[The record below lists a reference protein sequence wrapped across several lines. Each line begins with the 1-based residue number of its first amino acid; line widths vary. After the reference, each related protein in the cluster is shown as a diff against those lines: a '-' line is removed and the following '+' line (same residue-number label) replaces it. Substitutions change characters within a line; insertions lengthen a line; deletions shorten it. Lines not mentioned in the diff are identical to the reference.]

1 MQNSS
6 SSGGQNGSDGMGN
19 EEHTKGS
26 GDALIRE
33 PLILIGAPRSGTTML
48 FQALS
53 AHPDLWSLYRE
64 SQPIL
69 DAHFPV
75 AMEPGRSAFVPS
87 QSVSDETAQAL
98 EREFFDAVGN
108 VEGAQQ
114 ALARFLPLI
123 VRNRLSES
131 LRRMGRQR
139 KRPPIRIVE
148 KTPDNCFR
156 IQMLLR
162 VFPDAR
168 FVFVVR
174 DPRGS
179 IASVL
184 HGWRDES
191 RFRRYPM
198 PEGYSLEG
206 YQGADWCF
214 GLIPGWEDLNGSR
227 LIDVCARQWVSYNE
241 YCLRD
246 LPRADDRVFRVRY
259 EELSSNPGP
268 VLEDLARWAA
278 LNPEPLRRFKEKLPV
293 VNTWSRPS
301 EDKWRWA
308 AEELSTVTG
317 AILPMAR
324 QLGYDLEPSSTA
336 ST

>member
-1 MQNSS
+1 MEISPN
-6 SSGGQNGSDGMGN
+6 GGRDGMGTSG
-19 EEHTKGS
+19 ETAAPKG
-26 GDALIRE
+26 ALIDK

-64 SQPIL
+64 SQVIL
-69 DAHFPV
+69 DPHFPV
-75 AMEPGRSAFVPS
+75 AMVPGGSAFVS
-87 QSVSDETAQAL
+87 AESVSDATAGAL
-98 EREFFDAVGN
+98 EREFFDTVGN
-108 VEGAQQ
+108 LEGAQH
-114 ALARFLPLI
+114 AIARLLPLI
-123 VRNRLSES
+123 MRNRLSER
-131 LRRMGRQR
+131 LRRVGRQR

-162 VFPDAR
+162 VFPDAQY
-168 FVFVVR
+168 VFVVR

-179 IASVL
+179 IASVF

-198 PEGYSLEG
+198 PSGYSLED
-206 YQGADWCF
+206 YQGTDWCF
-214 GLIPGWEDLNGSR
+214 GLIPEWEALNGSR
-227 LIDVCARQWVSYNE
+227 LIEVCARQWVSYNE

-246 LPRADDRVFRVRY
+246 LPKGSDRVLQVRY
-259 EELSSNPGP
+259 EELSVNPGP
-268 VLEDLARWAA
+268 VLEDLARWADLDPA
-278 LNPEPLRRFKEKLPV
+278 PLRRFKEKLPV

-308 AEELSTVTG
+308 ADELATVTPT
-317 AILPMAR
+317 ILPMAR
-324 QLGYDLEPSSTA
+324 QLGYELEPSSA
-336 ST
+336 SSKS

>member
-1 MQNSS
+1 MN
-6 SSGGQNGSDGMGN
+6 NN
-19 EEHTKGS
+19 TGS
-26 GDALIRE
+26 GASLSERLITQ
-33 PLILIGAPRSGTTML
+33 PLILVGAPRSGTTML

-75 AMEPGRSAFVPS
+75 SMTPGGSAFVPGDS
-87 QSVSDETAQAL
+87 IDDATAAAV
-98 EREFFDAVGN
+98 ERAFFDAIGN
-108 VEGAQQ
+108 LEGAQG

-123 VRNRLSES
+123 LRTRLSDT
-131 LRRMGRQR
+131 LRKFGRERKHPPTRM
-139 KRPPIRIVE
+139 VE

-198 PEGYSLEG
+198 PDGYRL
-206 YQGADWCF
+206 ADYTGTEWCF
-214 GLIPGWEDLNGSR
+214 GLIPGWEELNGAR
-227 LIDVCARQWVSYNE
+227 VVEVCARQWSSYNE

-246 LPRADDRVFRVRY
+246 LPTDDPSRVLQVRY
-259 EELSSNPGP
+259 EELSARPGP
-268 VLEDLARWAA
+268 VLERLAEWAE
-278 LNPEPLRRFKEKLPV
+278 LDPTPLRRFNEKLPV

-308 AEELSTVTG
+308 ADELASVTG
-317 AILPMAR
+317 LVLPMAR
-324 QLGYDLEPSSTA
+324 QLGYDLEPSA
-336 ST
+336 AG

>member
-1 MQNSS
+1 MN
-6 SSGGQNGSDGMGN
+6 
-19 EEHTKGS
+19 HTTGP
-26 GDALIRE
+26 GAAAGTQRLITQ
-33 PLILIGAPRSGTTML
+33 PLVLVGAPRSGTTML

-75 AMEPGRSAFVPS
+75 EMTAGRSAFVPGD
-87 QSVSDETAQAL
+87 SVDDTTAAAV
-98 EREFFDAVGN
+98 ERAFFERVGN
-108 VEGAQQ
+108 LEGAQGT
-114 ALARFLPLI
+114 LARFLPLI
-123 VRNRLSES
+123 LRTRLSDT
-131 LRRMGRQR
+131 LRRAGRQR

-191 RFRRYPM
+191 RFRRYAM
-198 PEGYSLEG
+198 PEGYRLDDYSG
-206 YQGADWCF
+206 DQWCF
-214 GLIPGWEDLNGSR
+214 GLIPGWEELDGAR
-227 LIDVCARQWVSYNE
+227 VVEVCARQWVSYNE
-241 YCLRD
+241 HCLRD
-246 LPRADDRVFRVRY
+246 LPVDDPSRVLQVRY
-259 EELSSNPGP
+259 EELSARPGP
-268 VLEDLARWAA
+268 VLEQLARWAQLDPA
-278 LNPEPLRRFKEKLPV
+278 PLRRFDEKLPV

-308 AEELSTVTG
+308 ADELATVTG
-317 AILPMAR
+317 TILPMAR
-324 QLGYDLEPSSTA
+324 QLGYDLEPSA
-336 ST
+336 AGNA

>member
-1 MQNSS
+1 MGHDGQGRA
-6 SSGGQNGSDGMGN
+6 SSG
-19 EEHTKGS
+19 
-26 GDALIRE
+26 ALIER
-33 PLILIGAPRSGTTML
+33 PLILLGAPRSGTTML

-75 AMEPGRSAFVPS
+75 VIEPGRSAY
-87 QSVSDETAQAL
+87 VSSSDVSNESAEQL

-108 VEGAQQ
+108 VEGGQQ
-114 ALARFLPLI
+114 TLARFLPLI
-123 VRNRLSES
+123 VRNRFSES

-191 RFRRYPM
+191 RFRRYPL
-198 PEGYSLEG
+198 PAGYSLEG
-206 YQGADWCF
+206 YQGTDWCF
-214 GLIPGWEDLNGSR
+214 GLIPGWEELNGSR

-246 LPRADDRVFRVRY
+246 LPRSEDRILRVRY
-259 EELSSNPGP
+259 EELSANPGP
-268 VLEDLARWAA
+268 VLDGLALWAELDPA
-278 LNPEPLRRFKEKLPV
+278 PLRRFKEKLPV

-308 AEELSTVTG
+308 ADELATVTN
-317 AILPMAR
+317 AIVPMAR
-324 QLGYDLEPSSTA
+324 QLGYDVEPSSTA